1 MRRSTRTKEKL
12 AAEDDANASRSA
24 CPSKTRRIMKS
35 TAAEEPLATILK
47 TRRGRRAQFFKSQLA
62 DVPLEIYLEI
72 FSYLRPVDL
81 LRLARTTKH
90 FRSFLMSRSV
100 LSLWERAR
108 SYVDPLPNMF
118 PLTSEPA
125 IVDFMFEKGCNYCTS
140 DEKSQVITMT
150 MRACQKCMI
159 RLHVSESELLANS
172 KTTGLIKF
180 IQARRFVAFIT
191 PKIVLEE
198 GQQCRKYI
206 LPEMER
212 LGQEYDALNG
222 AYSAIYAWESKKYH
236 EGGQYNLLRKR
247 AEVWWVEQESKT
259 MEDLVAHR
267 LSEVNRRFA
276 RLGWDEELRQIP
288 LHLIT
293 DHRLVKKSEKLTE
306 KAWERMEHV
315 LVDILQKH
323 KDQRL
328 LSERFNSV
336 LNILSN
342 ALKCYLISSSTS
354 IAPDYASFA
363 IMEDCKRILDAT
375 PLDQPLSE
383 DSLSPVLTRLP
394 EIIDQ
399 WRTVNEAKCL
409 EMLRQ
414 ATDADTGEEDLYLAT
429 TVFQCLACKQP
440 VMYPKALVHQC
451 EQLLRRRTSCPQIV
465 VRFPWLQPPNLFE
478 FHQRASDAARAVV
491 VACGL
496 DPKVTTYAQMNALHP
511 LLECFGRH
519 DFGRLVLRWQQALA
533 HAPNHSSTPQ
543 FVLLEGKDK
552 DTAEYIEGEHSAIW
566 RDIYNEGLNRFRC
579 SLCGEICEASLLG
592 HHRATRHP
600 SYTEQE
606 HAQKLVYV
614 TDNPLPDVFIS
625 LPGIRRRA
633 RPRE

>member
-12 AAEDDANASRSA
+12 AAEDDANASGSTR
-24 CPSKTRRIMKS
+24 PSKTRKIMKP

-90 FRSFLMSRSV
+90 FRGFLMSRSV
-100 LSLWERAR
+100 LSLWARAR
-108 SYVDPLPNMF
+108 SYVDPLPNML

-125 IVDFMFEKGCNYCTS
+125 IVDFMFEKGCNYCAS
-140 DEKSQVITMT
+140 DEKSQVFTT
-150 MRACQKCMI
+150 SMRACQKCML
-159 RLHVSESELLANS
+159 RLHVPESELLVNS

-180 IQARRFVAFIT
+180 ILARHSVSFIT
-191 PKIVLEE
+191 PRLVLEE
-198 GQQCRKYI
+198 GKQRCKYF

-222 AYSAIYAWESKKYH
+222 NYGAIYDWEREKYH
-236 EGGQYNLLRKR
+236 EGGQYNSLLDR
-247 AEVWWVEQESKT
+247 AKVWWVEQESKA
-259 MEDLVAHR
+259 MEDLVADR
-267 LSEVNRRFA
+267 LAEVNRRLA
-276 RLGWDEELRQIP
+276 RLGWGEELRQIP

-293 DHRLVKKSEKLTE
+293 DHNLVKKSEKLTE
-306 KAWERMEHV
+306 KAWARMEHV

-336 LNILSN
+336 QNILSN
-342 ALKCYLISSSTS
+342 ALQRYLISSSTS
-354 IAPDYASFA
+354 IAPDYVSLA
-363 IMEDCKRILDAT
+363 ILEDCKRILDTT
-375 PLDQPLSE
+375 PLDQPLGE
-383 DSLSPVLTRLP
+383 DSFSTVVTRLP
-394 EIIDQ
+394 EIIDE
-399 WRTVNEAKCL
+399 WRTVNEDECL

-414 ATDADTGEEDLYLAT
+414 ATDTDVGKEDLYLAT
-429 TVFQCLACKQP
+429 TIFQCLACKQP
-440 VMYPKALVHQC
+440 VMYPKVLVHQC
-451 EQLLRRRTSCPQIV
+451 EQLSGQRTSCPRKV
-465 VRFPWLQPPNLFE
+465 DGFPWLKPSNLFK
-478 FHQRASDAARAVV
+478 FHRRGSDAARAVV

-496 DPKVTTYAQMNALHP
+496 DPNVTTYAQMNALHP
-511 LLECFGRH
+511 LLECLGRH

-543 FVLLEGKDK
+543 FVLLEGTDK
-552 DTAEYIEGEHSAIW
+552 DMAEHIEGEHSAIW
-566 RDIYNEGLNRFRC
+566 QDVYNEGLNRFC
-579 SLCGEICEASLLG
+579 CLLCGEICEASLLG

-600 SYTEQE
+600 SFTVQE
-606 HAQKLVYV
+606 HAEKLVHV
-614 TDNPLPDVFIS
+614 ADNPLPDVFIS